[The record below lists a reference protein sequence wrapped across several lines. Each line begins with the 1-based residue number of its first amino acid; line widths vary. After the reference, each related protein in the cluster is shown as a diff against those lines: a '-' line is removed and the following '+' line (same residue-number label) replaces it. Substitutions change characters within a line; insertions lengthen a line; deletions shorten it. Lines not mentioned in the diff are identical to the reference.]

1 MLLGA
6 ADDDAALWCGDA
18 FVVATTDTMVED
30 IDFRLAWPGFD
41 FLLLGRRLI
50 SINLSDLAAMG
61 AEPRFALISLA
72 LRGTMDLVDARRL
85 YRGIAEQAAK
95 FRCSIAGGDL
105 SGTQGPFTLTAT
117 LIGRVAAANRVLRRS
132 GARPGWQIAVT
143 GSIGAAA
150 AGLRLLESGQ
160 QPQTRPERAWVNALL
175 DPVPQVEAGRT
186 LVEAGVRV
194 GGDISDGLY
203 REIERLIEH
212 DRLGATID
220 IERLPLAAG
229 LRPQDWQLA
238 VRDSEDFQ
246 LICAGPPAR
255 IAAAR
260 RVLERIGARLT
271 VVGTIGR
278 QPGIRFRR
286 GTRIEK
292 LENAGY
298 EHFR

>member
-1 MLLGA
+1 MLA
-6 ADDDAALWCGDA
+6 APDDDAALWRGDA

-41 FLLLGRRLI
+41 FRLLGRRLI
-50 SINLSDLAAMG
+50 SINLSDLAGMG
-61 AEPRFALISLA
+61 AEPRFALISLS
-72 LRGTMDLVDARRL
+72 LRGTLGLAQARRL
-85 YRGIAEQAAK
+85 YHGIAEQATK
-95 FRCSIAGGDL
+95 FGYSIAGGDL
-105 SGTQGPFTLTAT
+105 SGTQGPITLTAT
-117 LIGRVAAANRVLRRS
+117 LIGRVAAANRVLRRR

-143 GSIGAAA
+143 GSLGAAA

-160 QPQTRPERAWVNALL
+160 HPQTPAERAWVNALL
-175 DPVPQVEAGRT
+175 DPHPQVDAGRA
-186 LVEAGVRV
+186 LVEAGLRV

-220 IERLPLAAG
+220 IERLPLAPG
-229 LRPQDWQLA
+229 LSADEWQLA
-238 VRDSEDFQ
+238 VRESEDFQ
-246 LICAGPPAR
+246 LICAGPEAHL
-255 IAAAR
+255 AAAR
-260 RVLERIGARLT
+260 RALERIDITLT
-271 VVGTIGR
+271 VIGDIHR

-286 GTRIEK
+286 GTRTAT